1 MINNFND
8 IQHIFYINLKHRE
21 DRQHNVITQLNTL
34 NVIHQNIHRFDAIS
48 HINGAVGCAMSHL
61 ACLTYAKKHNWDNV
75 LIIEDDI
82 VFLNP
87 NVLKCQFNKFLSHNI
102 SWDVIIIGGNNIPP
116 YKKINDCAI
125 KVSRC
130 QTTTGYVVKSH
141 YYDKLIDNFTKGIKL
156 LLANQKKHYLYAI
169 DKYWFHLQQT
179 DNWFLI
185 IPTTVTQLD
194 GYSDIEKRKTYYTP
208 AMLDINKINFLKQIG
223 NNK

>member
-21 DRQHNVITQLNTL
+21 DRQLNVITQLNTL
-34 NVIHQNIHRFDAIS
+34 NLMPQTIHRFNAIS
-48 HINGAVGCAMSHL
+48 HINGAIGCAMSHL
-61 ACLTYAKKHNWDNV
+61 KCLTHAKKNNWDNV

-102 SWDVIIIGGNNIPP
+102 SWDVIIIGGNNMPP
-116 YKKINDCAI
+116 YKKIDDCAI

-141 YYDKLIDNFTKGIKL
+141 YYDKLINNFKKGIEL
-156 LLANQKKHYLYAI
+156 LLLNQQKHYLYAI

-208 AMLDINKINFLKQIG
+208 AMLDINKNNFFKQLS
-223 NNK
+223 NYK